1 MDKDFSC
8 WDEIKIYM
16 HCFLSQLVGRSS
28 SFNSISA
35 ASDGHPESWLSN
47 GAVSWQKPKRAVG
60 TSGPSRH
67 SWGWT
72 MTPGKWPNCLQT
84 LAGLIYNHHY
94 EHLSLSLFLRESDF
108 HCFIQLLSSAIFYSS
123 YRSLGI
129 WPWDSSSVSF
139 TVLSLLT
146 FIKTSAFIWR

>member
-1 MDKDFSC
+1 MKSRFICIVSSPNLWEDHHHL
-8 WDEIKIYM
+8 I
-16 HCFLSQLVGRSS
+16 LSLRPVMGIQRAGYQTAQSAGKSGTCSWHIWTEPPQPRWTMAPGQQPELTAAQLSPASS
-28 SFNSISA
+28 SSTA
-35 ASDGHPESWLSN
+35 LL
-47 GAVSWQKPKRAVG
+47 
-60 TSGPSRH
+60 
-67 SWGWT
+67 
-72 MTPGKWPNCLQT
+72 CL
-84 LAGLIYNHHY
+84 L
-94 EHLSLSLFLRESDF
+94 LRESDF